1 VSFQSAIGNRQSK
14 IGNLHNHCTNVT
26 IYPTRQPRVL
36 WLLTCKRKEVRGLT
50 STLKKIFFWNYP
62 RNTWQWDL
70 LCVVILIFIFL
81 TPKSW
86 FASSERPRN
95 TVHQS
100 PVARTV
106 VLSPEVIVNEA
117 DKGQI
122 ERQVKALTGRDKVE
136 VIAVRK
142 VVDADGKTRSFEVD
156 IR

>member
-1 VSFQSAIGNRQSK
+1 
-14 IGNLHNHCTNVT
+14 
-26 IYPTRQPRVL
+26 
-36 WLLTCKRKEVRGLT
+36 VRGLLT
-50 STLKKIFFWNYP
+50 TLKKIFFWNYA

-86 FASSERPRN
+86 FLSGERAQG

-106 VLSPEVIVNEA
+106 VLSAEVVGNEG
-117 DKGQI
+117 DKRRI
-122 ERQVKALTGRDKVE
+122 EEGLKALTGSAKVE
-136 VIAVRK
+136 VLAVRPILG
-142 VVDADGKTRSFEVD
+142 ADGRTLSFEVD